1 MNANQNYVLR
11 FRSLLLI
18 TIFVCYPLLSFGQEN
33 SSSKEKS
40 LNTEI
45 RPIEYIEVIQADGLK
60 KDQLYSAALAWFSET
75 FRSAKNVFDV
85 QDREAGRIVG
95 KPLFQ
100 YEPTVFIGSARIRGV
115 VRYSV
120 TVEVKDGRYRYN
132 IGSFVHDGTPGQY
145 GGPASFGLLTTA
157 IKCPYSID
165 GPTSS
170 GAQETWEDLSLR
182 ARIEAD
188 HLISSL
194 KSHMEKAKTLQILG
208 ELRG

>member
-1 MNANQNYVLR
+1 MNSIANYVLR
-11 FRSLLLI
+11 FRILFLI
-18 TIFVCYPLLSFGQEN
+18 GIFVCYPLLSSGQE
-33 SSSKEKS
+33 SASSKENS

-45 RPIEYIEVIQADGLK
+45 RPIEYIEVVQADGLK

-75 FRSAKNVFDV
+75 FRSAKKVFDV

-100 YEPTVFIGSARIRGV
+100 YESTVFIGSARIRGV

-132 IGSFVHDGTPGQY
+132 IGNFIHEGTPGPY

-157 IKCPYSID
+157 IKCPRSID

-170 GAQETWEDLSLR
+170 GAQETWEDLLLH

-188 HLISSL
+188 HLIRSL
-194 KSHMEKAKTLQILG
+194 KSHMEKTKNTSDNW
-208 ELRG
+208 